1 MRIGVL
7 LGFDDLKRLIDRKV
21 DILVIMPGSNFDEFD
36 IKSLSNLP
44 CVDLNDYLVKGEI
57 SSLSRRV
64 ATFIRSFVS
73 AIIAPNEALSS
84 QNDLY
89 QYHLRSQYLFLT
101 ALERYLDTVK
111 NYTLVF
117 QVKRYRRYYSPMRPD
132 VGMFYNP
139 KRTLAFVASQL
150 AEKNGEDS
158 EFLPDLVSP
167 LVQRFTD
174 YLVLSFRK
182 NLTDFFIFWKLLGK
196 VSSSIIEKYS
206 RGQSI
211 DSDCFNDN
219 TKIGIIVRTDSEV
232 ISASYLIDYYKSIGK
247 DCVVIQDEM
256 LSSKTTV
263 SRLNSLGLKYV
274 SIGSMTG
281 VKGLFFSLFSRSKL
295 VYSSPKSSSSFVAN
309 SKAEN
314 VLFEDRFVV
323 RELKNRLL
331 DFFLPQHHFATELSS
346 MVKHFKINK
355 LVTFAYVDQWGGI
368 VKAVGDLHR
377 IKTFAV
383 QNAAQDPEEYPRLC
397 WADHYC
403 VESLYLKK
411 RLVSLGYPEEKITG
425 TGLPHYS
432 VGAVDKE
439 ININISQINQIV
451 ILTQPIYERYYNVLI
466 EAVSTFCGRYGY
478 TLAVKY
484 HPRQVGNEYDR
495 AINAASKKCT
505 VKVFKSEPLD
515 QIVLSSKLA
524 ISIVSAAIL
533 RCLNLGVPTVSFLP
547 KSEKY
552 LDLYYTDISNVFVVS
567 DVDALN
573 QLMNEIERDYGSFL
587 NEFKTKLEHYF
598 SEHCVFEPTQN
609 PLLNVAEV
617 IHSENDI

>member
-7 LGFDDLKRLIDRKV
+7 LGLNDLERLVDRKV
-21 DILVIMPGSNFDEFD
+21 DVLVIMPGSNFDEFD
-36 IKSLSNLP
+36 VKNLSDLP
-44 CVDLNDYLVKGEI
+44 CVDLNDFLEKGEI
-57 SSLSRRV
+57 SLFSRRV
-64 ATFIRSFVS
+64 AAFIRSFMS
-73 AIIAPNEALSS
+73 SIIGPNEALSS

-117 QVKRYRRYYSPMRPD
+117 QVKRYNRYHSPMRPD

-139 KRTLAFVASQL
+139 KRTLAFVASKL
-150 AEKNGEDS
+150 AEKNGENS
-158 EFLPDLVSP
+158 EFLPDLISP
-167 LVQRFTD
+167 IIQEFSD
-174 YLVLSFRK
+174 YFVLSFRK
-182 NLTDFFIFWKLLGK
+182 NLTNFFIFWKLLGK
-196 VSSSIIEKYS
+196 VCSSVIEKY
-206 RGQSI
+206 RTAQSVYFDYI
-211 DSDCFNDN
+211 SDNE
-219 TKIGIIVRTDSEV
+219 KIGIIVRTDSEV
-232 ISASYLIDYYKSIGK
+232 ISASYLIDYYKSIGM

-256 LSSKTTV
+256 LSSKTTIN
-263 SRLNSLGLKYV
+263 RLNSFGLKYV

-281 VKGLFFSLFSRSKL
+281 VKGLISSLFSPSRL
-295 VYSSPKSSSSFVAN
+295 VYSSSESSSFVVN

-314 VLFEDRFVV
+314 VLFKDSFVV
-323 RELKNRLL
+323 KELKNRLL
-331 DFFLPQHHFATELSS
+331 DFVLPQHHFATELSF
-346 MVKHFKINK
+346 MVRNFNINK

-368 VKAVGDLHR
+368 VKAVGDLHG

-403 VESLYLKK
+403 VESLYLKR
-411 RLVSLGYPEEKITG
+411 RLVSLGYPESKITG

-439 ININISQINQIV
+439 INVNICQINQIV

-466 EAVSTFCGRYGY
+466 DAVSTFCGKYGY

-495 AINAASKKCT
+495 AISAASKKCT
-505 VKVFKSEPLD
+505 VNVFKSESLD
-515 QIVLSSKLA
+515 QIALSSKLA

-567 DVDALN
+567 DVEALN
-573 QLMNEIERDYGSFL
+573 QLMSEIECDYDSFL
-587 NEFKTKLEHYF
+587 NEFKAKLEHYF
-598 SEHCVFEPTQN
+598 SEHCVFEPTQS
-609 PLLNVAEV
+609 PLLNVAKV
-617 IHSENDI
+617 IQSEKDI

>member
-1 MRIGVL
+1 MRIGIL

-21 DILVIMPGSNFDEFD
+21 DILVIIPGSNFDEFD
-36 IKSLSNLP
+36 VKKFSNLP
-44 CVDLNDYLVKGEI
+44 CVDLNDYLNKGEI

-64 ATFIRSFVS
+64 ATFIRSFMGS
-73 AIIAPNEALSS
+73 ITGPNEALSS

-132 VGMFYNP
+132 VGMFYHP

-150 AEKNGEDS
+150 AEKNGENS
-158 EFLPDLVSP
+158 EFLPDFIFSTF
-167 LVQRFTD
+167 QEFID

-182 NLTDFFIFWKLLGK
+182 NLTGFFVFWKLLGK
-196 VSSSIIEKYS
+196 VCSSIIEKYHT
-206 RGQSI
+206 GQSI
-211 DSDCFNDN
+211 YSYCFNDN
-219 TKIGIIVRTDSEV
+219 TKTGIIVRTDSEV

-247 DCVVIQDEM
+247 DCVIIQDEM
-256 LSSKTTV
+256 LSSKTTIN
-263 SRLNSLGLKYV
+263 RLNSLGLKYV

-281 VKGLFFSLFSRSKL
+281 IKGLFFSLFSPSKL
-295 VYSSPKSSSSFVAN
+295 IYSSPELSPSFVAN
-309 SKAEN
+309 SKAEI
-314 VLFEDRFVV
+314 VLFEDKFVV

-331 DFFLPQHHFATELSS
+331 DFFIPQHHFATELSS
-346 MVKHFKINK
+346 MIKHFKINK
-355 LVTFAYVDQWGGI
+355 LITFAYVDQWGGI
-368 VKAVGDLHR
+368 VKSVGDSHR

-411 RLVSLGYPEEKITG
+411 RLVSLGYPEKKITG

-432 VGAVDKE
+432 LGAVDKE
-439 ININISQINQIV
+439 ININISQVNQIV

-466 EAVSTFCGRYGY
+466 EAVSIFCGKYGY

-484 HPRQVGNEYDR
+484 HPRQIGNEYDK
-495 AINAASKKCT
+495 AIDTASKKCT

-515 QIVLSSKLA
+515 HIVLSSKLA

-552 LDLYYTDISNVFVVS
+552 LDLYYTDINNVFVVS
-567 DVDALN
+567 DVEALN
-573 QLMNEIERDYGSFL
+573 KLMSEVEYDYSRFL
-587 NEFKTKLEHYF
+587 NKFKTKLEHYF

-609 PLLNVAEV
+609 PLLNVVEV
-617 IHSENDI
+617 IQSEKDT